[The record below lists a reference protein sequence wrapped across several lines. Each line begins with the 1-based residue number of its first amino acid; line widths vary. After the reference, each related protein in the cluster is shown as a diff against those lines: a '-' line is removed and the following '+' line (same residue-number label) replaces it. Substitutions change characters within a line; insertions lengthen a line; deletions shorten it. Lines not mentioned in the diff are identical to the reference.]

1 MHVIKLQPCVLQ
13 LWQRNEST
21 SRKLSSSQHKSTGLV
36 FSEEDY
42 VIKGSDTL
50 NVDVCHKHLKRILF
64 CCSEKYPWH
73 RSQMEKLI
81 FLPGNNI
88 FQSTFQNFLEHFSE
102 FSGAQSSIFWPN
114 SGKNHQFLWAN
125 SKCWVSFWMFIIFSL
140 VPTSSRLWHRCFSR

>member
-42 VIKGSDTL
+42 AIKGSDTL

-64 CCSEKYPWH
+64 YCSEKYPWH
-73 RSQMEKLI
+73 RSLMEKVI
-81 FLPGNNI
+81 FLPGTNI
-88 FQSTFQNFLEHFSE
+88 FQSTFQHFLEYFSE
-102 FSGAQSSIFWPN
+102 FSEAQGSIFRPN
-114 SGKNHQFLWAN
+114 SGGNHQFLWAN
-125 SKCWVSFWMFIIFSL
+125 FECIFLNVYNFSKFCPKGGTW
-140 VPTSSRLWHRCFSR
+140 LWHRCCSR